1 MCIIIQQFVV
11 GDYSGVNFSVDTI
24 DMDKGIMHINA
35 VNGICDNYVSGKS
48 ISGLYKINK
57 KTGEILQEKIP
68 EDFIS
73 PSKDIIQRLYGIT
86 LKIEAIFGKY
96 QDIEWTISDNKI
108 YILQAR
114 PITTFRIND
123 FELMWE
129 KEGAENYTW
138 YREYEKPYE
147 PLINELNL
155 ILGEALN
162 NGFYTVGFQD
172 FYAEYCVQN
181 GYFFYREKE
190 MVNQEQQE
198 QKFLTV
204 IEKLQNEYKNIFQDV
219 VLPKLLILKEVLDN
233 YKSRELL
240 PEEVLVFLEKS
251 IEYMKFLASNH
262 WPVTH
267 GCDYIDTFMEYC
279 KNINNDLNVDDF
291 YDLVFNVSILNKE
304 RELYIRMANEVNLN
318 PILSEMF
325 KACPY
330 NEILYAR
337 FKKISESKKLLQ
349 LIQDYLEQFGTC
361 NLDCEVNS
369 AYPEKLLMES
379 PSKVIG
385 HIRGFLNL
393 NIEDFKVSIDN
404 SLQNKNRIKSSILS
418 ILDKDQVEDFLNK
431 LNLAEKAYLARDN
444 HHYYFER
451 MTKSYLRLALV
462 EAEKILVRNEQIQH
476 KEDIYFL
483 TLNEIKAGLLNSC
496 DFKGDFRVKK
506 NS

>member
-1 MCIIIQQFVV
+1 M
-11 GDYSGVNFSVDTI
+11 
-24 DMDKGIMHINA
+24 
-35 VNGICDNYVSGKS
+35 
-48 ISGLYKINK
+48 
-57 KTGEILQEKIP
+57 
-68 EDFIS
+68 
-73 PSKDIIQRLYGIT
+73 
-86 LKIEAIFGKY
+86 
-96 QDIEWTISDNKI
+96 
-108 YILQAR
+108 
-114 PITTFRIND
+114 
-123 FELMWE
+123 
-129 KEGAENYTW
+129 
-138 YREYEKPYE
+138 
-147 PLINELNL
+147 
-155 ILGEALN
+155 
-162 NGFYTVGFQD
+162 
-172 FYAEYCVQN
+172 
-181 GYFFYREKE
+181 
-190 MVNQEQQE
+190 
-198 QKFLTV
+198 
-204 IEKLQNEYKNIFQDV
+204 
-219 VLPKLLILKEVLDN
+219 
-233 YKSRELL
+233 
-240 PEEVLVFLEKS
+240 FLEKS